1 MSIKVTL
8 EQKIS
13 LVKLFGSFFIR
24 VSFNF
29 LIGMLINVSSQ
40 IVFDVGGKW
49 ILWYLK
55 SSTDW
60 ESFWYS
66 KIRKIDFEK
75 SLKKY

>member
-13 LVKLFGSFFIR
+13 LIKLFRSFFLR

-40 IVFDVGGKW
+40 IVFDVGEKR

-55 SSTDW
+55 SSTNW
-60 ESFWYS
+60 ESIWYS
-66 KIRKIDFEK
+66 KLRKIDFEK
-75 SLKKY
+75 SLK